1 MPKLDPEHPRTRLL
15 SEDEIR
21 VFWHGLDGDNL
32 PWDGRTRLTLKFEL
46 VTMLRSRELLGAR
59 RDELFDLDGDNPR
72 FNVPGLM
79 KEAVPQSSL
88 RRMHHR
94 PYRWAEAGASDPGI
108 AP

>member
-46 VTMLRSRELLGAR
+46 VTVLRSRELLGAR
-59 RDELFDLDGDNPR
+59 RNELFDLGGHNPR
-72 FNVPGLM
+72 FNVRPNEGGCPSIQ
-79 KEAVPQSSL
+79 PQTYASSTIPL
-88 RRMHHR
+88 
-94 PYRWAEAGASDPGI
+94 G
-108 AP
+108 

>member
-21 VFWHGLDGDNL
+21 TFWHGLERNDL
-32 PWDGRTRLTLKFEL
+32 PWDRRTRLTLKFEL
-46 VTMLRSRELLGAR
+46 VTMLRSRQLLGAR
-59 RDELFDLDGDNPR
+59 RNELFDLDGDKPAFQR
-72 FNVPGLM
+72 TGLM

-94 PYRWAEAGASDPGI
+94 P
-108 AP
+108 